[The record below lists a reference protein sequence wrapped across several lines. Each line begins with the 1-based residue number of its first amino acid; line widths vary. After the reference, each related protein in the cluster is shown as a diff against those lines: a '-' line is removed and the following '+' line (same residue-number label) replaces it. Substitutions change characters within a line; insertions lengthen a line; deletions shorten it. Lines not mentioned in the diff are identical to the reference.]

1 MPIFD
6 FACQDC
12 GKKFDLMIS
21 NQDKHKVKCPE
32 CGSSQLK
39 QLVSLFSTSTGGSK
53 AVQPSCSA
61 GCPAAT
67 GGG

>member
-21 NQDKHKVKCPE
+21 NQDKHKAKCPE
-32 CGSSQLK
+32 CGSSQIK
-39 QLVSLFSTSTGGSK
+39 QLVSLFSTSSGVCAHHADHNRRTQNRP
-53 AVQPSCSA
+53 A
-61 GCPAAT
+61 CPP
-67 GGG
+67 